1 MAHILKDKK
10 KLLNR
15 TRRIRGQ
22 IEAIERMIEEETEGC
37 TDVLQLIASCRGA
50 INGLMAEVIEGHIR
64 FHIIDPDKKPTR
76 EQTEAAQEVI
86 EVVNRY
92 LK

>member
-1 MAHILKDKK
+1 MAHTTRDKK

-22 IEAIERMIEEETEGC
+22 IIAVEKSLEEEHDCSE
-37 TDVLQLIASCRGA
+37 VLMRIAACRGA
-50 INGLMAEVIEGHIR
+50 INSLMAEIIEGHIR
-64 FHIIDPDKKPTR
+64 YHVVDPDRKPNSETAR
-76 EQTEAAQEVI
+76 AAQEVI
-86 EVVNRY
+86 DVVRAY